1 VHSEADREAKYV
13 KLADESVCIGP
24 AQSALSYLNVP
35 AIISAAEDTGA
46 EAIHPGYG
54 FLSENAAFA
63 QAVTDAGLIWIGPSP
78 GAIAA
83 MGSKI
88 EAKKIAETAGV
99 PTVPGYLGDDQ
110 SLERLT
116 AEAERLGL
124 DRTPLTQAR
133 LMAVRRQ
140 TLSEALRE
148 QAEERIEP
156 PDITALA
163 REHYATRRD
172 EFQLPDQFRAAHIL
186 KKVRCDC
193 ERDQQRQR
201 IEQLRARLQ
210 AGEDSAA
217 LAKAESE
224 DTESAVQGGDLG
236 GWVKREQLVAP
247 FADAMVKLE
256 KGKFSAAPVQ
266 TEFGW
271 HVIQLERQPARLQSF
286 EEAQSGLE
294 ERLRKTYNQEQLRK
308 QAASYMPGAD
318 AKFDDP
324 ALEAVLQGR

>member
-1 VHSEADREAKYV
+1 MTTVRFFMIGMLFSL
-13 KLADESVCIGP
+13 LAAP
-24 AQSALSYLNVP
+24 L
-35 AIISAAEDTGA
+35 
-46 EAIHPGYG
+46 
-54 FLSENAAFA
+54 A
-63 QAVTDAGLIWIGPSP
+63 QAASGDERILLSAGGIVVTGQDLQQELLLLTGPERIQALATP
-78 GAIAA
+78 DRLKNLLRQI
-83 MGSKI
+83 
-88 EAKKIAETAGV
+88 
-99 PTVPGYLGDDQ
+99 YLGK
-110 SLERLT
+110 RLT

-193 ERDQQRQR
+193 ERDPQRQR

-210 AGEDSAA
+210 AGEDFAA
-217 LAKAESE
+217 LAKTESE

-256 KGKFSAAPVQ
+256 PGQVSGVVETQYGFHLIKL
-266 TEFGW
+266 
-271 HVIQLERQPARLQSF
+271 LERQPARLQSF